1 MTYEAIEFNIDDGIA
16 FLHLNRPEAKN
27 ALDDVMRGEIADVI
41 RRLRKGIDHKELDVR
56 ALVISGRG
64 GAFCGGGDVKGMA
77 TKRTGQM
84 MHRRMTDVQD
94 WFRDLIKLE
103 MPVIAAVDGPAFGA
117 GFSIALAADFI
128 IATPKSSFC
137 AAFARMGLVP
147 DSSILF
153 MLPRIVGLQRAKE
166 LIFSARAM
174 GADEAKTMGIVY
186 DLVPEGEVIGAATEL
201 ARKMKLAS
209 VAAVG
214 LTKQLLNQTFESSQT
229 AMAQAEA
236 LAQAVAIGTDYHAD
250 AVQRFVGK
258 SPLVFTGFSGQNWR
272 MPAPSK

>member
-1 MTYEAIEFNIDDGIA
+1 MTYETIDFNIEDDIA
-16 FLHLNRPEAKN
+16 FLLLNRPKAKN

-41 RRLRKGIDHKELDVR
+41 RRLKRGIDHKELDVR
-56 ALVISGRG
+56 ALVIGGQG

-77 TKRTGQM
+77 KKKTGLM
-84 MHRRMTDVQD
+84 MHSRVTDIQD
-94 WFRDLIKLE
+94 WYRDLIKLE

-128 IATPKSSFC
+128 IATPRSSFC
-137 AAFARMGLVP
+137 AAFGRMGLVP
-147 DSSILF
+147 DTSILF

-166 LIFSARAM
+166 LIFSARVLDAE
-174 GADEAKTMGIVY
+174 EARTLGIVY
-186 DLVPEGEVIGAATEL
+186 DIVADGEAIEAATEL

-214 LTKQLLNQTFESSQT
+214 LTKQLLNQTFESSQA

-236 LAQAVAIGTDYHAD
+236 LAQAIAIGTGYHVD
-250 AVQRFVGK
+250 AVERFVEK
-258 SPLVFTGFSGQNWR
+258 SALMFTGFSKRDWR
-272 MPAPSK
+272 EPKL